1 MDRLR
6 SSLLEHRR
14 LLAALCTALAV
25 LLALASVR
33 RPPDQVEVAVAARDL
48 ASGTVVSAADV
59 TSSLLPAGAAPQ
71 HLLSPDDLAG
81 RRVGGPMRRGET
93 FTDVR
98 LLAAGPADG
107 LPPGHVVTA
116 VRLADATSGQGVRV
130 GDRVEVLAVATGA
143 GGPRASV
150 AASSAVVAAVPDL
163 EDSDV
168 PTIWLTVPRRT
179 ALELARVAVE
189 AQLSVVVEAA
199 DD

>member
-25 LLALASVR
+25 LLALTSVR

-48 ASGTVVSAADV
+48 ASGTVLSADDV

-71 HLLSPDDLAG
+71 HLLSSDDLEG
-81 RRVGGPMRRGET
+81 RRVGGPMRRGEA

-98 LLAAGPADG
+98 LLAAGPVDG

-116 VRLADATSGQGVRV
+116 VRLADATSGQAVRV

-150 AASSAVVAAVPDL
+150 AASGAVVAAVPDL
-163 EDSDV
+163 EDPDAPV
-168 PTIWLTVPRRT
+168 LWLTVPRRT
-179 ALELARVAVE
+179 ALELARVGVE
-189 AQLSVVVEAA
+189 AQLSVVVEAG